1 MWKSE
6 IFLKKIYRA
15 SIQHL
20 IDAAE
25 FLNDTT
31 EEQAHPPSL
40 DLIKENIGV
49 YLQAFYDNKLLINNA
64 YDTNMHTSVK
74 GEFVKSLVHDN
85 IDTNNLVG
93 SLGVFKYEKNPSINE
108 NAEMEPIQGGEGPST
123 PPHPSSYKSIDTP
136 AKEILKFLKEKD
148 DEYAVSVLG
157 YIDNAFVLINS
168 NFKDI
173 YILIYYTFFI
183 DDVKRNNHDTIQKI
197 SKATGIPYARLMEE
211 TDVERYNSVEYDN
224 ILYEDLEYLVNE

>member
-1 MWKSE
+1 MFEKYDDFAKCMDATTASYGSMVLDSTSKSNE
-6 IFLKKIYRA
+6 IEECVFWYRA
-15 SIQHL
+15 NVNLPEFKLGRSIYWKL
-20 IDAAE
+20 DKKYKK
-25 FLNDTT
+25 NDPT

-108 NAEMEPIQGGEGPST
+108 NAEMEPIQGGEDPST

-136 AKEILKFLKEKD
+136 AKEILKFEK
-148 DEYAVSVLG
+148 
-157 YIDNAFVLINS
+157 FQNS
-168 NFKDI
+168 SI
-173 YILIYYTFFI
+173 
-183 DDVKRNNHDTIQKI
+183 
-197 SKATGIPYARLMEE
+197 
-211 TDVERYNSVEYDN
+211 
-224 ILYEDLEYLVNE
+224 